1 MQSTGIQVI
10 RTDDKV
16 ITAIAH
22 LLFMTGDLPAA
33 ATLCNYKG
41 HMSLYGCRICEIKM
55 VSLRSRKGKGYGQYF
70 LGRLD
75 SNDAI

>member
-1 MQSTGIQVI
+1 
-10 RTDDKV
+10 
-16 ITAIAH
+16 
-22 LLFMTGDLPAA
+22 MTGDLPAA